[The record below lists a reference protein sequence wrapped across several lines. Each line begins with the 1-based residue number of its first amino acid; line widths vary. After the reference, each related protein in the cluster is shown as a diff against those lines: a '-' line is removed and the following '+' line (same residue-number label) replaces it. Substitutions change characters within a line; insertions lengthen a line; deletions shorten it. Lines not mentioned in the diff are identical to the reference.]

1 VNLAINKLKRINK
14 KVTSMESL
22 NTLSLGL
29 KDKKIKAMLIMNANI
44 ENTIEGRNGKY
55 QYNGQPL

>member
-1 VNLAINKLKRINK
+1 
-14 KVTSMESL
+14 MESL